1 MKAFLD
7 TVRKINE
14 FMQAI
19 SAVVLTFMIMLTT
32 ADVILRAFGRPIL
45 GTYEVVAICGGIVLG
60 FGVPITSWMRGH
72 IVVDFAVNKLPDRG
86 KNLVNIITR
95 CVAIALCL
103 LIAWQISRIGT
114 SFQTAGEVSNTL
126 ELPLYPVA
134 YAIASCFF
142 ALSVVLFCD
151 VLKIL
156 GGSYE

>member
-7 TVRKINE
+7 GVLKISR
-14 FMQAI
+14 FMQTI
-19 SAVVLTFMIMLTT
+19 SAVFLTFMVMLTT

-60 FGVPITSWMRGH
+60 FGVPITSWVRGH
-72 IVVDFAVNKLPDRG
+72 IAVDFVVNKLPDRG
-86 KNLVNIITR
+86 KNLLNIITR
-95 CVAIALCL
+95 GVGIGLCL
-103 LIAWQISRIGT
+103 LISWQISRIGI

-134 YAIASCFF
+134 YGIAACFF
-142 ALSVVLFCD
+142 VLSVVLLCD